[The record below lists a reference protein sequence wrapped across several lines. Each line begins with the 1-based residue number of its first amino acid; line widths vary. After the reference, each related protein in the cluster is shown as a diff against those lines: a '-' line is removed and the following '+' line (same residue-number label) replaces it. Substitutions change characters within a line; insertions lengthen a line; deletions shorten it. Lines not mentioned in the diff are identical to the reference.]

1 MKKILHSGEK
11 DATRKGIFRDG
22 GGETSWKLEHM
33 IITAKDSK
41 KGFNENVRRLQ
52 KVEQKGKTIES

>member
-1 MKKILHSGEK
+1 MPPEK
-11 DATRKGIFRDG
+11 EYSEMA